1 MLKTFL
7 YTIILLSITIIASC
21 SKENV
26 KTNTKSNLNVTPEI
40 LYIQA
45 SKELDKKNNQ
55 AAKISFEN
63 IIEKFPLTNE
73 AIQSQIMIGFIEYLQ
88 LNYDEAIMKFDY
100 IINKYP
106 SHKNIDYVYY
116 MRAVSYFEQ
125 IEKETLDGNNNI
137 EALKNFEKLINRFP
151 SSKYS
156 RDSKQK
162 IIYVKENI
170 AAKHMNIA
178 FFYLKKKQYYAAMGR
193 YQEVI
198 DNYSQSKF
206 IPEALYRLVEIYYN
220 LGMLEDAKKTAS
232 VIGFNYPQSKWYNY
246 AYVLLKNNQSKNDMK
261 LIKKFYNF
269 FKINDNKK

>member
-1 MLKTFL
+1 
-7 YTIILLSITIIASC
+7 
-21 SKENV
+21 
-26 KTNTKSNLNVTPEI
+26 
-40 LYIQA
+40 
-45 SKELDKKNNQ
+45 
-55 AAKISFEN
+55 
-63 IIEKFPLTNE
+63 
-73 AIQSQIMIGFIEYLQ
+73 
-88 LNYDEAIMKFDY
+88 
-100 IINKYP
+100 
-106 SHKNIDYVYY
+106 